1 MTVLIITIAIV
12 GLFIFMT
19 YNKLVQ
25 LRTMVEEAFSTM
37 DVCLKKRWDLIPN
50 LVETVKG
57 YATFEQEALE
67 NVIRARSTPYSKL
80 TADQKLDMGEK
91 MTKDIGALI
100 ALGESYPNLKANENF
115 SMLASQLVNVE
126 DEIAKSRKYFN
137 GCVRYYNTKVQQF
150 PNNLI
155 ADTFG
160 FTAWKMFEAE
170 LDERKNVK
178 VEI

>member
-1 MTVLIITIAIV
+1 MTAIVIIIAIT
-12 GLFIFMT
+12 GLFVFMV

-37 DVCLKKRWDLIPN
+37 DVYLKKRWDLIPN

-57 YATFEQEALE
+57 YSTFEQEALE
-67 NVIRARSTPYSKL
+67 RVIRARSTPYAQLTSNEKL
-80 TADQKLDMGEK
+80 EMSERITSDMK
-91 MTKDIGALI
+91 ALV
-100 ALGESYPNLKANENF
+100 ALAETYPNLKANENF
-115 SMLASQLVNVE
+115 SMLSTELVKVE

-137 GCVRYYNTKVQQF
+137 GCVRLYNTKLQQF

-155 ADTFG
+155 ADSFG